1 MTKQELREHIEEL
14 KYGYLVEKKSTVALE
29 KEFNI
34 CSASIRK
41 VLIEFNVP
49 LRTKSEAQRKYA
61 LDEHILD
68 VIDTEEKAYFLGFFY
83 ADGYNAKY
91 KREITI
97 TLNEDD
103 EDILQAFKT
112 LFSYSG
118 EIKRHPEKLNSNGYM
133 IRPTVELSIGSTYLT
148 KKLEELGAPQNKSFV
163 IEFPTWLPKD
173 LYRHFI
179 RGYFDGDGC
188 ITWRRGCSKQLG
200 SHFIVN
206 EKFSQGLQ
214 EVLKNEG
221 FETIEHS
228 ITTNNCDSR
237 IKKLNLRGAGSKPF
251 LDWIYTDSK
260 IKCTRKYNRY
270 YSFYYEGK
278 PISPYKIPRGKVIQ
292 KD

>member
-103 EDILQAFKT
+103 EDILQAYKT
-112 LFSYSG
+112 LF
-118 EIKRHPEKLNSNGYM
+118 
-133 IRPTVELSIGSTYLT
+133 T
-148 KKLEELGAPQNKSFV
+148 
-163 IEFPTWLPKD
+163 
-173 LYRHFI
+173 
-179 RGYFDGDGC
+179 
-188 ITWRRGCSKQLG
+188 
-200 SHFIVN
+200 
-206 EKFSQGLQ
+206 
-214 EVLKNEG
+214 
-221 FETIEHS
+221 
-228 ITTNNCDSR
+228 
-237 IKKLNLRGAGSKPF
+237 
-251 LDWIYTDSK
+251 
-260 IKCTRKYNRY
+260 
-270 YSFYYEGK
+270 
-278 PISPYKIPRGKVIQ
+278 
-292 KD
+292 